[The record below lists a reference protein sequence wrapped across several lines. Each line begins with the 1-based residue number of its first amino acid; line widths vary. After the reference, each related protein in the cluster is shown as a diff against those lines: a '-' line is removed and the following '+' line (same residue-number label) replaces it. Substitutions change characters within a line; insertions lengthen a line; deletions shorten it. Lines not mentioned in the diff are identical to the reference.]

1 MGSLEQLG
9 SSCLAAHLVIAKW
22 WLVLKLSEGWSGL
35 GIQDGS
41 SDYMFDASDGVTET
55 PGGCLGIILSFFLHV
70 ATWDSSQHGRLG
82 VISGTLDMAAGFPQ
96 GQCPK
101 RPKQKLQVIHSETT
115 ATFYCFDGASPNSV
129 QERTT

>member
-1 MGSLEQLG
+1 MGNLEQLG
-9 SSCLAAHLVIAKW
+9 RSCLDARLVVAKC

-41 SDYMFDASDGVTET
+41 SDYMFDASGGVTET
-55 PGGCLGIILSFFLHV
+55 PGGCLGTILSFSFHV
-70 ATWDSSQHGRLG
+70 ATWASSQNGRLG

-96 GQCPK
+96 GECPK

-115 ATFYCFDGASPNSV
+115 ATFYCFDGASPDSV